1 MSLRNTGLVSIVA
14 LAVAGAT
21 AACGSEAPTGRNSFA
36 VNAGSGAG
44 TGTGGT
50 GGGGGAA
57 GSIYAQGGA
66 SGGFILPDSS
76 IQQDSGGTVPTQK
89 DAACAADE
97 RDSSPVRKDIIVVF
111 DNSSSMKCDT
121 ADQGCPDNSTGE
133 VSGMSRI
140 GAVRNAITDFVN
152 APASAD
158 IRVGL
163 DCFPPADPLAEQ
175 CGKDYSQLDVPIAA
189 AKDNTSAFAGVLG
202 LLTPHLNTPT
212 EQVLTGAYKAAKD
225 YLAVN
230 GGRSVAIVLVTD
242 GMPFACNNDKTG
254 AISAGLAK
262 AAFEGSPDPV
272 TKLPT
277 APSIETYVVGM
288 GNVATL
294 AAIASAGS
302 GGKTPYIEANA
313 DATQKILDLLK
324 AVSTMITCEYTIP
337 TAGQKLDYGLV
348 NVQAK
353 VGAAGTVDKVY
364 KVTGA
369 SQCAAAKGGWYYDV
383 EPTATVSPTKVVLC
397 SETCDPLKATEGST
411 LQVLIG
417 CATQPAIIY

>member
-1 MSLRNTGLVSIVA
+1 MSLRNTGLVSVVA
-14 LAVAGAT
+14 LTVVGAI
-21 AACGSEAPTGRNSFA
+21 AACGSDAPKERNTF
-36 VNAGSGAG
+36 VGGAGSAAGPGSSGGAG
-44 TGTGGT
+44 AS
-50 GGGGGAA
+50 GGGGVAGAGYSA
-57 GSIYAQGGA
+57 GGA
-66 SGGFILPDSS
+66 SGGFILPDGSVE
-76 IQQDSGGTVPTQK
+76 QDSGTGPLET
-89 DAACAADE
+89 DAACAADK

-175 CGKDYSQLDVPIAA
+175 CTQDYSKLDVAIAP
-189 AKDNTSAFAGVLG
+189 AKDNTMNFATVLG
-202 LLTPHLNTPT
+202 ALTPHLNTPT

-225 YLAVN
+225 YLALN

-254 AISAGLAK
+254 AVSAALAK
-262 AAFEGSPDPV
+262 AAFEGS
-272 TKLPT
+272 
-277 APSIETYVVGM
+277 PSIETYVVGM

-294 AAIASAGS
+294 AAIASAGT
-302 GGKTPYIEANA
+302 GGKTAYIEANA
-313 DATQKILDLLK
+313 DATQKILGLLK
-324 AVSTMITCEYTIP
+324 AVSTQITCEYTIP
-337 TAGQKLDYGLV
+337 TNGQQLDYGKI
-348 NVQAK
+348 NVQK
-353 VGAAGTVDKVY
+353 RVGPTGDMQAVGNVKAG
-364 KVTGA
+364 A
-369 SQCAAAKGGWYYDV
+369 ECATFKDGWYYDV
-383 EPTATVSPTKVVLC
+383 APSAGVVPTKVVLC
-397 SETCDPLKATEGST
+397 PETCEPLKATEGSA

-417 CATQPAIIY
+417 CATRPATIY